1 MRIPY
6 GIARDNLGLTF
17 DGASRAPQRV
27 RGYTNGVLTKPNNAN
42 SGGRRRLLI
51 GGLLLLVLL
60 AVAFIGT
67 AYAYA
72 RSEQGTV
79 APGIHVGA
87 IELGGLSG
95 GAARAR
101 LERAYRPLLR
111 PVVVRSGQG
120 RLVLTAAKLKLSV
133 GTDAVVDRA
142 LALSDRG
149 SFVSR
154 AWREWTGG
162 HVQANLEPRLHY
174 SRVEV
179 ARTVHELQRQI
190 DRPPRDAAVVPSFDR
205 LTVTNGQRGV
215 AVAAGVLRREI
226 ARVLASRRARRVID
240 VPIRHPRPRVTLSD
254 LGRLYPSY
262 ITIDRGRFTLR
273 VFSHL
278 RLARSYPIAVGQVGL
293 QTPSGLYHIQDKVV
307 NPSWQVPL
315 SSWAGSLA
323 GKLIPP
329 GPDDPLKARWLGI
342 FNGAGIHGT
351 DETSS
356 IGHAFSHGC
365 VRMTI
370 PDVIDLY
377 DRVSVGTPVYIG
389 D

>member
-1 MRIPY
+1 
-6 GIARDNLGLTF
+6 
-17 DGASRAPQRV
+17 
-27 RGYTNGVLTKPNNAN
+27 VLTKPNDA
-42 SGGRRRLLI
+42 SRGRGRRLLI

-60 AVAFIGT
+60 AAAFIGT

-72 RSEQGTV
+72 RSEHGTI
-79 APGIHVGA
+79 APGIHVGR
-87 IELGGLSG
+87 IGLGGLSG
-95 GAARAR
+95 TAARAK
-101 LERAYRPLLR
+101 LERAFRPLTR
-111 PVVVRSGQG
+111 PVVLRSGDG
-120 RLVLTAAKLKLSV
+120 RLVLTAEKLKLSV
-133 GTDAVVDRA
+133 GTDAVVDSA
-142 LALSDRG
+142 LTLSDRG
-149 SFVSR
+149 SFVAR
-154 AWREWTGG
+154 AWRGWTGG
-162 HVQANLEPRLHY
+162 DVHANLEPQLHY
-174 SRVEV
+174 SRAEV
-179 ARTVHELQRQI
+179 ARTVRDLQRRI
-190 DRPPRDAAVVPSFDR
+190 DRPARDAAVDPSFDH
-205 LTVTNGQRGV
+205 LTVTNGERGV
-215 AVAAGVLRREI
+215 AVAAGVLRHEI
-226 ARVLASRRARRVID
+226 ARVLASRRVRRVVD
-240 VPIRHPRPRVTLSD
+240 VPIRHPRPRVTVSD
-254 LGRLYPSY
+254 LSRLYPSY
-262 ITIDRGRFTLR
+262 ITIDRSRFTLR
-273 VFSHL
+273 VYSHL
-278 RLARSYPIAVGQVGL
+278 QLARSYPIAVGQVGL

-370 PDVIDLY
+370 ADVIDLY

>member
-1 MRIPY
+1 VLNKRN
-6 GIARDNLGLTF
+6 D
-17 DGASRAPQRV
+17 ASGGR
-27 RGYTNGVLTKPNNAN
+27 
-42 SGGRRRLLI
+42 GRRRLI
-51 GGLLLLVLL
+51 GATLLLALP
-60 AVAFIGT
+60 AAAFVGT

-72 RSEQGTV
+72 RSERDTV
-79 APGIHVGA
+79 ASGIHVGR
-87 IELGGLSG
+87 IELGGLSAA
-95 GAARAR
+95 AARAK
-101 LERAYRPLLR
+101 LERAFRPMLR
-111 PVVVRSGQG
+111 PVVLRSGEG
-120 RLVLTAAKLKLSV
+120 RLVLTAEKLKLSV

-142 LALSDRG
+142 LTLSDRG
-149 SFVSR
+149 WFVAR

-162 HVQANLEPRLHY
+162 HVRANLEPQLHY
-174 SRVEV
+174 SRAEV
-179 ARTVHELQRQI
+179 ARTVHALQTRI
-190 DRPPRDAAVVPSFDR
+190 DRQPTDAAVVPSFDH

-226 ARVLASRRARRVID
+226 AHVLVSRRARRVVD
-240 VPIRHPRPRVTLSD
+240 VPIRHPQPRVTVSD

-262 ITIDRGRFTLR
+262 ITIDRARFTLR
-273 VFSHL
+273 VYSHL
-278 RLARSYPIAVGQVGL
+278 QVARSYPIAVGQVGL
-293 QTPSGLYHIQDKVV
+293 ETPSGLYHIQDKIV
-307 NPSWQVPL
+307 NPSWQVPF
-315 SSWAGSLA
+315 SSWTGSLA

-377 DRVSVGTPVYIG
+377 NRVSVGTPVYIG

>member
-1 MRIPY
+1 MGAEAVKGGRT
-6 GIARDNLGLTF
+6 GIKPRA
-17 DGASRAPQRV
+17 ASG
-27 RGYTNGVLTKPNNAN
+27 RGYRKPVLTKRNDA
-42 SGGRRRLLI
+42 SGGRGRRRLI
-51 GGLLLLVLL
+51 GATLLLALL
-60 AVAFIGT
+60 AAAFVGT

-72 RSEQGTV
+72 RSERDTV
-79 APGIHVGA
+79 APGIHVGR
-87 IELGGLSG
+87 IELGGLSS
-95 GAARAR
+95 GAARAK
-101 LERAYRPLLR
+101 LERAFRPMLR
-111 PVVVRSGQG
+111 PVVLRPGEG
-120 RLVLTAAKLKLSV
+120 RLVLTAEKLKLSV

-142 LALSDRG
+142 LTLSDRG
-149 SFVSR
+149 WFVAR

-162 HVQANLEPRLHY
+162 HVQANLKPQLHY
-174 SRVEV
+174 SRAEV
-179 ARTVHELQRQI
+179 ARTVHALQRRI
-190 DRPPRDAAVVPSFDR
+190 DRRPTDAAVVPSFDH
-205 LTVTNGQRGV
+205 LTVTNGRRGV

-226 ARVLASRRARRVID
+226 AHVLASRHARRVVD
-240 VPIRHPRPRVTLSD
+240 VPIRHPRPRVTVNDLS
-254 LGRLYPSY
+254 RLYRSF

-273 VFSHL
+273 VYSHL
-278 RLARSYPIAVGQVGL
+278 QLARTYPIAVGQVGL
-293 QTPSGLYHIQDKVV
+293 ETPSGLYHIQDKIV
-307 NPSWQVPL
+307 NPSWQVPF
-315 SSWAGSLA
+315 SSWTGSLA

-377 DRVSVGTPVYIG
+377 NRVSVGTPVYIG